1 MIGLP
6 SNPVP
11 DRAEVVADVLV
22 TGRLNAEKMRAMA
35 EPYPPDCGDAA
46 TSGTVAA

>member
-6 SNPVP
+6 SDPVP

-22 TGRLNAEKMRAMA
+22 TGRLNARK
-35 EPYPPDCGDAA
+35 DARH
-46 TSGTVAA
+46 G